1 MGGKQSQE
9 SPSSSPELDRTRRH
23 QHHSHTSNA
32 ATWHQRE
39 QGLDNSHSSS
49 ALMFH
54 PLSQSYPHLSRH
66 RHRDEDTPQG
76 GPSSSAFTH
85 SHSHR
90 SRDRRAYQYS
100 HPRPDYVDLDFTMP
114 SLDQR
119 LVPRPRSVTG
129 THDTGIRRRHRTL
142 SSSAPAN
149 SILFVRPLSSELCTP
164 NFTFMVRM
172 RLRHVSTV

>member
-9 SPSSSPELDRTRRH
+9 SPSSSPELDRNRPH
-23 QHHSHTSNA
+23 HHHSSNSNA
-32 ATWHQRE
+32 ATWHHRE
-39 QGLDNSHSSS
+39 QGLDNSS
-49 ALMFH
+49 ALVFH
-54 PLSQSYPHLSRH
+54 PLSQSYPHRSHH
-66 RHRDEDTPQG
+66 RHRGEDTPQG
-76 GPSSSAFTH
+76 GPSSSSTLTH

-129 THDTGIRRRHRTL
+129 THDTGIGRRHRML

-149 SILFVRPLSSELCTP
+149 SILFVRPLSSKLCTLD
-164 NFTFMVRM
+164 FKFIVRM
-172 RLRHVSTV
+172 TM